1 MNARY
6 MTLEIRDNVGE
17 DTAALWGDGDILRKL
32 NISHRMR
39 ATELMQA
46 PGDWLLKKSSSL
58 TPSSSVVTLPGDCV
72 KPVYME
78 VVSSGDPIAI
88 DTTVRDRR
96 LTRLAGSTLNCGLV
110 DAYLVGN
117 TIEVNED
124 NFTDPV
130 YLWYQRRIIDLH
142 AGTAAGGG
150 AASLTLENLEANPSD
165 DYYNDATVE
174 VVSGTGA
181 TSPVSDTISDYTG
194 SSRVCVVSGTY
205 GSDSVYGTVSDL
217 PEEALPF
224 VMLDA
229 TLKLMA
235 KPGAASDPKYFE
247 YYFALWKLAKKDW
260 LDHISSRM
268 HGSNYT
274 RTTELD

>member
-6 MTLEIRDNVGE
+6 MTLEIRDNIGE
-17 DTAALWGDGDILRKL
+17 DVAAHWGDADILRKL
-32 NISHRMR
+32 NLSHRMR

-58 TPSSSVVTLPGDCV
+58 TPSSSVITLPSDCV

-78 VVSSGDPIAI
+78 VVSDGDPISI
-88 DTTVRDRR
+88 DMTVRDRR
-96 LTRLAGSTLNCGLV
+96 LTRLAGSTLNTGLV

-117 TIEVNED
+117 TIEINED
-124 NFTDPV
+124 NFTNPV

-142 AGTAAGGG
+142 AGTAAAG
-150 AASLTLENLEANPSD
+150 AATSLTLANLEANPAD
-165 DYYNDATVE
+165 DYYNNVTIE

-181 TSPVSDTISDYTG
+181 DSPVSDTITDYTG
-194 SSRVCVVSGTY
+194 SSRVCVVTGTY

-217 PEEALPF
+217 PEEAHPF
-224 VMLDA
+224 VVLDA

-235 KPGAASDPKYFE
+235 KPSAAADPKYFE
-247 YYFALWKLAKKDW
+247 YFFALWKLAKKDW
-260 LDHISSRM
+260 LEHIASRM

-274 RTTELD
+274 RITELD